1 MFQALLSLSRQ
12 TLVYGM
18 GKVITRLIPFLI
30 LPVLTNYLSPE
41 QFGIQ
46 ILFYILIAIIMEVIR
61 SGQDIALL
69 RFYVPEQ
76 DLNRRKLIFSTVF
89 WTSILFTSIIAFL
102 LFNFPEFWVSLL
114 INQPTQHPNWML
126 YIIKLVAGICW
137 LDNMAAFPLT
147 ILRGESRSGRFLF
160 ATISGVTV
168 QTILTIWFLIGLNR
182 GVAAIF
188 EANIIA
194 SLVVFLITLP
204 TVFSRIRLAFDKTI
218 LVACLAFGLPNLPN
232 SIFVQIIEFS
242 DRKILELYRS
252 ASEVGIYS
260 AGYKL
265 GMFLSIIAMGF
276 RLAWQPFFLRISNR
290 EDAKLIYGRVLTYFV
305 VVICWFFLILTSIIQ
320 PLVRWQI
327 PGIEKT
333 LIPSEYWQGIDVFPV
348 ILLAHIFNGLYA
360 VFMVGIY
367 LKNKIFVLPW
377 ITAVAAVVNIG
388 GNILLVPHY
397 GMWAS
402 AWLTV
407 VSYGLM
413 TLLLYT
419 YVQRVYPIIY
429 EWGRVIHVFIIGGG
443 IFAASVLLNK
453 FDYTP
458 IAFILG
464 ISFPIIL
471 ILTGLLNFGERTK
484 IKSIGTMIKSKFTS

>member
-1 MFQALLSLSRQ
+1 
-12 TLVYGM
+12 M

-69 RFYVPEQ
+69 RYYVPEK

-89 WTSILFTSIIAFL
+89 WTSIVFTSFIAFL
-102 LFNFPEFWVSLL
+102 LYNFPEFWVNLL
-114 INQPTQHPNWML
+114 INQPSPHPDWMF
-126 YIIKLVAGICW
+126 YIIRLVAGICW
-137 LDNMAAFPLT
+137 FDNMAAFPLT
-147 ILRGESRSGRFLF
+147 ILRGESKSGRFLF
-160 ATISGVTV
+160 ATISGVIV
-168 QTILTIWFLIGLNR
+168 QTVLTIWLLIGLDR
-182 GVAAIF
+182 GISAIF

-194 SLVVFLITLP
+194 SLLVFLITLP
-204 TVFSRIRLAFDKTI
+204 TSFSRIRLAYDKTI
-218 LVACLAFGLPNLPN
+218 LFACLAFGLPNLPN

-265 GMFLSIIAMGF
+265 GMFLSIVAMGF

-320 PLVRWQI
+320 PLVRWEI

-333 LIPSEYWQGIDVFPV
+333 LIPAEYWQGIDVFPV

-377 ITAVAAVVNIG
+377 ITAIAAIVNIG

-413 TLLLYT
+413 TTLLYV
-419 YVQRVYPIIY
+419 YVQRVYPTVY
-429 EWGRVIHVFIIGGG
+429 EWGRVFHVFIVGGG
-443 IFAASVLLNK
+443 IFAVGVVLNK
-453 FDYTP
+453 IGYTP

-464 ISFPIIL
+464 LSFPIIL
-471 ILTGLLNFGERTK
+471 IYTGLLNSGERSK
-484 IKSIGTMIKSKFTS
+484 LNSLGSIIRSKFKS